1 LYECIG
7 LFKSQAELD
16 AVSTP
21 GSPKIGDIKFKD
33 QNNDGKITGADR
45 VRVQGAY
52 PKFIYSFG
60 INLSW
65 RNFDLSSFF
74 QGVSGQKYLISG
86 WGWDPY
92 TQMSSP
98 NPMYLNAYDPVT
110 NPNSNI
116 PAIYA
121 SGYAPMTGS
130 TAAGSTYRLQNA
142 SYLRLKNLQI
152 GYNLPKAVLQK
163 MCVSQFRIF
172 VGGDN
177 LLTWTP
183 YFDGDP
189 ERAGG
194 SGSTAGDGTW
204 CTYPQTKTL
213 TGGIN
218 VSF

>member
-1 LYECIG
+1 
-7 LFKSQAELD
+7 
-16 AVSTP
+16 
-21 GSPKIGDIKFKD
+21 
-33 QNNDGKITGADR
+33 
-45 VRVQGAY
+45 
-52 PKFIYSFG
+52 
-60 INLSW
+60 
-65 RNFDLSSFF
+65 
-74 QGVSGQKYLISG
+74 
-86 WGWDPY
+86 
-92 TQMSSP
+92 
-98 NPMYLNAYDPVT
+98 MYLNAYDPVT
-110 NPNSNI
+110 NPDSNI

-152 GYNLPKAVLQK
+152 GYNLPKAILQK
-163 MCVSQFRIF
+163 IGVSQLRIF